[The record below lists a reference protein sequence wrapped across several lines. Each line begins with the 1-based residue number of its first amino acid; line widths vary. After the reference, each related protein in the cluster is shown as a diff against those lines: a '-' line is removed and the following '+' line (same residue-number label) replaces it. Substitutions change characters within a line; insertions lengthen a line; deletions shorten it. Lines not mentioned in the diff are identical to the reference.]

1 MRSMTFAINGVDL
14 SALCDQYGFSSGMT
28 PVYSAEIETMDRKRH
43 STLVRWR
50 GWCNV
55 KLNDVSDDEARRFC
69 YSFKPGEYDIKKTR
83 KKRSLD
89 ANAYAWKLINDISLA
104 TRISPEEVYRN
115 ALLDIPT
122 LYYIALIPDE
132 YTDAAM
138 TDWQKGH
145 IGRKAEKEPAYT
157 GYSNVFFHMGSSDF
171 DTRQM
176 SMLIDNLIQDCRAL
190 DIETR
195 PQDEIEALLEAWDGR

>member
-1 MRSMTFAINGVDL
+1 MQISKAEL
-14 SALCDQYGFSSGMT
+14 T
-28 PVYSAEIETMDRKRH
+28 PDGIRLT
-43 STLVRWR
+43 
-50 GWCNV
+50 
-55 KLNDVSDDEARRFC
+55 VSRDEARRFC

-83 KKRSLD
+83 KKRSMD

-138 TDWQKGH
+138 TDWQKVTSGARRKKNRHTQVIQMCFPHGQLRLRHTADVNAYRQPDTGLPGTGH
-145 IGRKAEKEPAYT
+145 
-157 GYSNVFFHMGSSDF
+157 
-171 DTRQM
+171 
-176 SMLIDNLIQDCRAL
+176 
-190 DIETR
+190 
-195 PQDEIEALLEAWDGR
+195 

>member
-1 MRSMTFAINGVDL
+1 MQISKAEL
-14 SALCDQYGFSSGMT
+14 T
-28 PVYSAEIETMDRKRH
+28 PDGISLT
-43 STLVRWR
+43 
-50 GWCNV
+50 
-55 KLNDVSDDEARRFC
+55 VSRDEARRFC

-104 TRISPEEVYRN
+104 TRVSPEEVYRN

-138 TDWQKGH
+138 TDWQKPQGGKRTGIHGLFKCVFPHGQLRFRHTANVNAYRQPDTGLQSAGH
-145 IGRKAEKEPAYT
+145 
-157 GYSNVFFHMGSSDF
+157 
-171 DTRQM
+171 
-176 SMLIDNLIQDCRAL
+176 
-190 DIETR
+190 
-195 PQDEIEALLEAWDGR
+195 

>member
-1 MRSMTFAINGVDL
+1 MKISNVEITPDGVSLAI
-14 SALCDQYGFSSGMT
+14 
-28 PVYSAEIETMDRKRH
+28 PR
-43 STLVRWR
+43 
-50 GWCNV
+50 
-55 KLNDVSDDEARRFC
+55 DDARRFV
-69 YSFKPGEYDIKKTR
+69 YGFKPGEYEIKKTR

-89 ANAYAWKLINDISLA
+89 ANAYAWRLINDISLA

-138 TDWQKGH
+138 TDWQRGH
-145 IGRKAEKEPAYT
+145 IGRKAEREPAYT
-157 GYSNVFFHMGSSDF
+157 GYWNVFFHMGSSDF

-190 DIETR
+190 GIETR
-195 PQDEIEALLEAWDGR
+195 PADEINAMLEAWDGR

>member
-1 MRSMTFAINGVDL
+1 MQISKAEL
-14 SALCDQYGFSSGMT
+14 T
-28 PVYSAEIETMDRKRH
+28 PDGIILT
-43 STLVRWR
+43 
-50 GWCNV
+50 
-55 KLNDVSDDEARRFC
+55 VSRDEARRFC
-69 YSFKPGEYDIKKTR
+69 YSFKPGEYDIKKTC

-138 TDWQKGH
+138 TGWQKGH

>member
-1 MRSMTFAINGVDL
+1 MQISKAEL
-14 SALCDQYGFSSGMT
+14 T
-28 PVYSAEIETMDRKRH
+28 PDGIRLT
-43 STLVRWR
+43 
-50 GWCNV
+50 
-55 KLNDVSDDEARRFC
+55 VSRDEARRFC

-89 ANAYAWKLINDISLA
+89 ANAYAWKLIDEISIA
-104 TRISPEEVYRN
+104 TRISPKTVYRRALEDVPTIRYTLLVADEDVEN
-115 ALLDIPT
+115 A
-122 LYYIALIPDE
+122 IADF
-132 YTDAAM
+132 AH
-138 TDWQKGH
+138 GH
-145 IGRKAEKEPAYT
+145 IGRRCETGYAYT
-157 GYSNVFFHMGSSDF
+157 GYTNVTFHSGSSDF